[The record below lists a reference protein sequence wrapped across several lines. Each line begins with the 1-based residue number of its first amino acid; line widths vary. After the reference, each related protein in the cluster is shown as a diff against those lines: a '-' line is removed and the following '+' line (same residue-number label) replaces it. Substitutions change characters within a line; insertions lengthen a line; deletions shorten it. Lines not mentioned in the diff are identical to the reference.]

1 MEPYPVPPYRLRG
14 FTMAILSPLANW
26 DELKAT
32 STDGWITSGD
42 WAGLAGV
49 VSAEAS
55 GALIWAGG
63 HNLIGDNIYIVN

>member
-1 MEPYPVPPYRLRG
+1 
-14 FTMAILSPLANW
+14 LANW
-26 DELKAT
+26 AKLKAT
-32 STDGWITSGD
+32 STDGWIKSGD